1 MKSRKHFAGLS
12 LLLIMIFIVN
22 GCTKDVYLPG
32 ANSFLKKI
40 KVGDYIVE
48 EISYNQN
55 NLVSEVN
62 STLFYR
68 KFHYD
73 QELRLIREEV
83 AISPDS
89 YSSSIVPG
97 TTHEFVDPEK
107 TGISMYH
114 LYEYDKNGNLIRQ
127 LNYLPKY
134 GKDEFRSERTF
145 EYNDNNLISKELL
158 HNSDNEV
165 TQFWSYQ
172 YDSNGNVT
180 EKDYYTYL
188 FIPSGTGP
196 KHLSKTTFEYDSF
209 FNPYKIFERSG
220 NPGIS
225 TNMNNIIKTKTV
237 NYEPVTGM
245 DAISESETSYE
256 YNYETGYPK
265 RVLNGEEFIYE
276 K

>member
-1 MKSRKHFAGLS
+1 
-12 LLLIMIFIVN
+12 MIFIVN

-32 ANSFLKKI
+32 ANSLLKKI
-40 KVGDYIVE
+40 KNGDYIVE

-62 STLFYR
+62 STIFYR
-68 KFHYD
+68 KFHYN
-73 QELRLIREEV
+73 QNLKLIKEEV

-89 YSSSIVPG
+89 YSSSILPG

-114 LYEYDKNGNLIRQ
+114 LYEYDNNGNLTRQ
-127 LNYLPKY
+127 LNYIPRD
-134 GKDEFRSERTF
+134 GEDEFRSKRTF

-158 HNSDNEV
+158 YNSDNVV
-165 TQFWSYQ
+165 TQFRTYQ
-172 YDSNGNVT
+172 YDSNSNVV
-180 EKDYYTYL
+180 EEDYYSYL

-196 KHLSKTTFEYDSF
+196 KHLSRITFEYDSF
-209 FNPYKIFERSG
+209 FNPYKIFEQSG

-225 TNMNNIIKTKTV
+225 TNRNNIIKTKTI
-237 NYEPVTGM
+237 NYDPVPGI
-245 DAISESETSYE
+245 DANSESTTSYE
-256 YNYETGYPK
+256 YNFETGYPE
-265 RVLNGEEFIYE
+265 RVINGEEFIYE